1 MLQATGMI
9 RHQRQEIT
17 FVKIEEM
24 FWSVIQPKKKKKVN
38 CQNKLKLKNKT
49 MTNKFK
55 NNVVGSAI

>member
-24 FWSVIQPKKKKKVN
+24 FWSVIQPKKKKKSELSKQVEI
-38 CQNKLKLKNKT
+38 KK
-49 MTNKFK
+49 
-55 NNVVGSAI
+55 